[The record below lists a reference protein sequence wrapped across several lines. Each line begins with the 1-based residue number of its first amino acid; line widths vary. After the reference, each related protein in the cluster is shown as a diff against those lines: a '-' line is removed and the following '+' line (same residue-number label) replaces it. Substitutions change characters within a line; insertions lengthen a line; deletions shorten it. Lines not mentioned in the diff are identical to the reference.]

1 MGFNVPSISIVL
13 TTYNSEKDVERT
25 LKGIVEQDFPLNRV
39 ELIVVDGGSKDNT
52 LKIVKEFVE
61 RYSKLFYDVKIVA
74 HDRNYGVSKARNDG
88 IKMSRGRYILILDH
102 DVIMS
107 RDTLAKLLQYL
118 ESADEKVVA
127 IIPLHNSTCRSS
139 IGSWE
144 YIIRRG
150 KIWRVNAIT
159 SCALVRR
166 ELFNELGLYDETLG
180 PPYTIYEDI
189 DLGAR
194 ALSKGYEIL
203 LLGTLEVIH
212 ETCNEVSLETST
224 TTTRQSSV
232 VNKMKVLLRY
242 IRILRGVLNTRYRYA
257 LAKYVRSAPVIEKFR
272 WYTYTAITILFI
284 PIMIL
289 AFVGIFVPLYAWILA
304 LTVMYIDVVHQYWN
318 GKVLRISFTYSLIA
332 YVWRLIRSFALVL
345 PVNASSHLSCTTP
358 RS

>member
-1 MGFNVPSISIVL
+1 MNSDAPSISIVL
-13 TTYNSEKDVERT
+13 TTYNSEKVVERA

-61 RYSKLFYDVKIVA
+61 HYSKLFYDVKVVA

-88 IKMSRGRYILILDH
+88 IKMGKGGYILILDH
-102 DVIMS
+102 DVIIP

-118 ESADEKVVA
+118 ESVDKSVA
-127 IIPLHNSTCRSS
+127 TAIPLHNPTCKGV

-144 YIIRRG
+144 YIIRRE

-166 ELFNELGLYDETLG
+166 ELFNEIGLYDETLG

-189 DLGAR
+189 ELGAR
-194 ALSKGYEIL
+194 ALSKGYKIH

-212 ETCNEVSLETST
+212 ETCNEVSPETST

-242 IRILRGVLNTRYRYA
+242 IRILRGVLNARYRYA
-257 LAKYVRSAPVIEKFR
+257 LAKYVRSAPITEKIR

-289 AFVGIFVPLYAWILA
+289 AFVGIFVPLYAWTLA
-304 LTVMYIDVVHQYWN
+304 LIVMYIDVVQQYWN
-318 GKVLRISFTYSLIA
+318 GKVLHISLAYSLIA
-332 YVWRLIRSFALVL
+332 YVWRLLRSFALVL
-345 PVNASSHLSCTTP
+345 PVNVSSYLSCTTS